1 MKQIVPFVKEIEL
14 KNNIEEITS
23 ISLDHTLKRNGLNE
37 INGEFSLYFE
47 YKENEISVN
56 TESYSCKIPFNI
68 DLDDRYILKDSNI
81 DIDDFYYEIE
91 DRKVILHIDVLVDNI
106 DIKESEIEIMPRN
119 IDKKVSEEF
128 NDERTIE
135 EEKGDE
141 DIKID
146 DLFKEI
152 DTDVDLDVPKKDEE
166 ESKKTIEIFET
177 FDSKSETYVTYNVHI
192 VRENDTIDSICSKY
206 GVTKEELSNYN
217 ELKDIKF
224 GDKLIV
230 PTYKK

>member
-23 ISLDHTLKRNGLNE
+23 ISLDHTLKSNGLNE

-141 DIKID
+141 DGFFLDFNVDGPIMYILNQMTFNGLDKI
-146 DLFKEI
+146 
-152 DTDVDLDVPKKDEE
+152 
-166 ESKKTIEIFET
+166 
-177 FDSKSETYVTYNVHI
+177 
-192 VRENDTIDSICSKY
+192 
-206 GVTKEELSNYN
+206 EEL
-217 ELKDIKF
+217 K
-224 GDKLIV
+224 V
-230 PTYKK
+230 KKHYTESLRKKNKSKTRR

>member
-23 ISLDHTLKRNGLNE
+23 ISLDHTLKSNGLNE

-106 DIKESEIEIMPRN
+106 D
-119 IDKKVSEEF
+119 KKVSEEF
-128 NDERTIE
+128 NDERAIE

-152 DTDVDLDVPKKDEE
+152 DTDVDLSVPKEDEE